1 MIERD
6 LVALERGV
14 QGFSV
19 ITDSLESIMN
29 NMANNKVPDPWN
41 ESYFSL
47 KPLSRWIEDLKQ
59 RMEFFS
65 EWCHRGLPYVF
76 WMPAFTYPQGFT
88 TALLQRFSRKSFGA
102 NIISFDRLEF
112 DFIMVPKVK
121 SDIMDYAKDGAY
133 VHGLILEG
141 AKWNTE
147 KMYLCEPEIMEL
159 HVQMPVIHFKPITK
173 RNRAPA
179 GIYEC
184 PLYYYPIRQGTV
196 STDSWIMKIDLK
208 SGEMHP
214 NFWVKRGTALL
225 LSTAV

>member
-1 MIERD
+1 
-6 LVALERGV
+6 
-14 QGFSV
+14 
-19 ITDSLESIMN
+19 
-29 NMANNKVPDPWN
+29 
-41 ESYFSL
+41 
-47 KPLSRWIEDLKQ
+47 
-59 RMEFFS
+59 
-65 EWCHRGLPYVF
+65 
-76 WMPAFTYPQGFT
+76 
-88 TALLQRFSRKSFGA
+88 
-102 NIISFDRLEF
+102 
-112 DFIMVPKVK
+112 MVPKVK
-121 SDIMDYAKDGAY
+121 SDIVDYAKDGAY

-141 AKWNTE
+141 AKWNNE

-179 GIYEC
+179 GVYEC